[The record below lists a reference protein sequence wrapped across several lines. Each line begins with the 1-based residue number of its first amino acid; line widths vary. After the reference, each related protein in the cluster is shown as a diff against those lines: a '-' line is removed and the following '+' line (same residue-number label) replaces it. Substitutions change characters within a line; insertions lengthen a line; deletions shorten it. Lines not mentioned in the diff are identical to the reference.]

1 MIALLHLIRPHQWT
15 KNVFLFA
22 GVVFA
27 RKLDDRSSV
36 IAALIAF
43 GCFCMF
49 SSSVYVVNDI
59 HDREEDK
66 LHPRKRTRPIASGAV
81 SVPQAIALAVALLA
95 ASLSLAYIFLDRAFV
110 AVGLTYLVLQVFYTF
125 LLKHEVLLD
134 VVVIGLGFVLRAVA
148 GAVAVHVEISPWL
161 VVCTFTLC
169 LFMGFSKRRCELSAM
184 SEAEGAARRHRKTL
198 AFYTPDLLNHMTTMA
213 AAIAVVSF
221 MLYATDQR
229 TVREFGTNYLIYT
242 LPLVVY
248 AIFRFAFL
256 VEHGLVDGPTDVML
270 RDRPFQVALLLWAL
284 AVVAI
289 IYRGPS
295 LQTWIASP
303 EPRAG
308 SPAALGGSGVAP
320 VPKADGTS
328 APP

>member
-1 MIALLHLIRPHQWT
+1 MIALLQLLRPHQWS

-22 GVVFA
+22 GIVFG
-27 RKLDDRSSV
+27 RKLDDRASV

-43 GCFCMF
+43 AAFCML

-66 LHPRKRTRPIASGAV
+66 LHPRKCKRPIASGAV
-81 SVPQAIALAVALLA
+81 SVPQGVALVAVLLA
-95 ASLSLAYIFLDRAFV
+95 GAFALSFAFLDRVFIAV
-110 AVGLTYLVLQVFYTF
+110 AITYLVLQIFYTF

-134 VVVIGLGFVLRAVA
+134 VVVIGLGFVLRAIA
-148 GAVAVHVEISPWL
+148 GAVAVQVEISPWL

-169 LFMGFSKRRCELSAM
+169 LFMGFSKRRCELSAL
-184 SEAEGAARRHRKTL
+184 AETAGTAKKHRKTL

-221 MLYATDQR
+221 MLYATDDR
-229 TVREFGTNYLIYT
+229 TVHEFGTNYLIYT

-248 AIFRFAFL
+248 AVFRFAFL
-256 VEHGLVDGPTDVML
+256 VEHGLVDGPTDVLL
-270 RDRPFQVALLLWAL
+270 RDRPFQIALMLWAL

-289 IYRGPS
+289 IYRGS
-295 LQTWIASP
+295 DLKKWIAASRP
-303 EPRAG
+303 EATTAMVTP
-308 SPAALGGSGVAP
+308 GGEILTHRP
-320 VPKADGTS
+320 
-328 APP
+328 